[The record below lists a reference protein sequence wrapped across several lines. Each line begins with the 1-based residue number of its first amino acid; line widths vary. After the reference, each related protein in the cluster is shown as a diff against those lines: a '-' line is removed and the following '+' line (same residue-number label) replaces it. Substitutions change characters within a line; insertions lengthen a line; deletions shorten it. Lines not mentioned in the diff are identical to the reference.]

1 VRRDA
6 AVVQPEDLPRG
17 GGESPLVNPTCGPPG
32 DEVAH
37 GETARRRPPPS
48 GFAFRS
54 TFPGDRTHVYDGVF
68 QGTSS
73 NGGTSYNGTSTFT
86 VTVYEANGAV
96 ACSSPPYQ
104 KQGTLCST
112 RPPPAGPEVARTG
125 LERMKPVLFD
135 GFALVNLALWGL
147 GAQFLFRRPL
157 AFHRAELSFA
167 ELLLYGGVVAVA
179 GILLWTRLRRV
190 SWRPALLA
198 LVEIALLSSIA
209 GFVVAGDGTRLYD
222 RTWMSIPVDK
232 LVHFACAAVAAIG
245 VGRSSPRSG

>member
-1 VRRDA
+1 
-6 AVVQPEDLPRG
+6 
-17 GGESPLVNPTCGPPG
+17 
-32 DEVAH
+32 
-37 GETARRRPPPS
+37 
-48 GFAFRS
+48 
-54 TFPGDRTHVYDGVF
+54 
-68 QGTSS
+68 
-73 NGGTSYNGTSTFT
+73 
-86 VTVYEANGAV
+86 
-96 ACSSPPYQ
+96 
-104 KQGTLCST
+104 
-112 RPPPAGPEVARTG
+112 
-125 LERMKPVLFD
+125 MKPVLFD

-167 ELLLYGGVVAVA
+167 ELLLYGGVVAAA

-245 VGRSSPRSG
+245 VGALFAALGMRPARLEGLFVVLVVLGGGAAWEIVEYLVKTAFTDVGVGAHDNNMQDLVANLLGSLAARALPARIRHVLERVEEH